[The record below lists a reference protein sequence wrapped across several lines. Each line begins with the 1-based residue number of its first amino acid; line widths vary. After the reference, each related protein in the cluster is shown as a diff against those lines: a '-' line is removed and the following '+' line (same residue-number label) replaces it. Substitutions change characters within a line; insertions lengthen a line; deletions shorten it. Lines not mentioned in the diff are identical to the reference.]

1 MVSSEGKSRCWIGL
15 KLDWNFG
22 LPVFERVRR
31 RNWVVAVVSHRY
43 TCDLRQILA
52 EETGAK
58 SEIRNYRRSNQRIA
72 GGFYR

>member
-1 MVSSEGKSRCWIGL
+1 MSSEGKSRCWIGL

-22 LPVFERVRR
+22 LPVFEGEAAQLGCGSYFSPLCFGDR
-31 RNWVVAVVSHRY
+31 
-43 TCDLRQILA
+43 RQILA

-58 SEIRNYRRSNQRIA
+58 SEIRNYRRSSQRIA

>member
-1 MVSSEGKSRCWIGL
+1 MSSEGKSRCWIDL

-22 LPVFERVRR
+22 LPVFERVRPC
-31 RNWVVAVVSHRY
+31 NWVVAVVSHRY
-43 TCDLRQILA
+43 TYDLRQILA